1 MNLRAKRRDLWLTRL
16 YYLTAL
22 GGAGFI
28 SPFLNL
34 FYVRL
39 GLSGTDIGLVAA
51 IGSVVALIAAPI
63 WTSESRKR
71 RNPRAL
77 LQIALAL
84 MALSYLWLGQQKLFW
99 GIALVTVIRVLVGA
113 AISPLSDSLA
123 LSVTGAT
130 KSGFG
135 SVRVWASMGWVV
147 SVLSG
152 GWLIER
158 AGFGA
163 GFMGVCLASLAGAMF
178 LFPIEPRHFAKERVQ
193 GQQTA
198 RLGTVIRDVL
208 RNRAMVG
215 VGLMMS
221 IIGIANSGVGQ
232 FETVYLSTLGAKE
245 SLIGVAGMASAV
257 VEIPCMLW
265 ADRLVRRRGAH
276 PLLLNHH
283 GDDGLAAGNSFAV
296 SFRAHHHGRAS
307 DWRHLVQFLRRRPD
321 RVHQRETLPQETGT
335 VLALYNVTLVSLIGI
350 LSAPV
355 AGAAYDLF
363 GARPLYAIALA
374 GYALGWLSLWLTR
387 QRQ

>member
-16 YYLTAL
+16 YYLTTL
-22 GGAGFI
+22 GGTGFI

-51 IGSVVALIAAPI
+51 IGSVVALIAAPV

-71 RNPRAL
+71 RNPRTL
-77 LQIALAL
+77 LQIALTL

-99 GIALVTVIRVLVGA
+99 GIAFVTVIRALVGA

-135 SVRVWASMGWVV
+135 SVRVWASIGWVI

-158 AGFGA
+158 AGFGV
-163 GFMGVCLASLAGAMF
+163 GFAGVCLVSLAGVVF

-208 RNRAMVG
+208 HNRAMVG

-265 ADRLVRRRGAH
+265 ADRLVPPEGRPPAAADR
-276 PLLLNHH
+276 H
-283 GDDGLAAGNSFAV
+283 GDDGPAAGDGLAV
-296 SFRAHHHGRAS
+296 SVRSHHHGRTS

-321 RVHQRETLPQETGT
+321 RVHQRENWAAG
-335 VLALYNVTLVSLIGI
+335 NRDG
-350 LSAPV
+350 
-355 AGAAYDLF
+355 AGAL
-363 GARPLYAIALA
+363 
-374 GYALGWLSLWLTR
+374 
-387 QRQ
+387 

>member
-1 MNLRAKRRDLWLTRL
+1 MNLAKRRDLWLTRL
-16 YYLTAL
+16 YYFTAL

-51 IGSVVALIAAPI
+51 VGSVVALIAAPI
-63 WTSESRKR
+63 WTNESRKR

-135 SVRVWASMGWVV
+135 SVRVWASIGWVI

-163 GFMGVCLASLAGAMF
+163 GFTGVCLASLVGAVF

-198 RLGTVIRDVL
+198 RLGTVIQGVL
-208 RNRAMVG
+208 HNRAMVG
-215 VGLMMS
+215 VGLMVS
-221 IIGIANSGVGQ
+221 ILGIANSGVGQ

-245 SLIGVAGMASAV
+245 GLIGVAGMASAV

-265 ADRLVRRRGAH
+265 ADRLVRRKGAH
-276 PLLLNHH
+276 PLLLIAMVMT
-283 GDDGLAAGNSFAV
+283 GLLRGMVLLFPSVLTIMAERAIGGISFSFYAV
-296 SFRAHHHGRAS
+296 ALIGFISEKTR
-307 DWRHLVQFLRRRPD
+307 
-321 RVHQRETLPQETGT
+321 PQETGT
-335 VLALYNVTLVSLIGI
+335 VLALYNVTLVSFIGI

-355 AGAAYDLF
+355 AGAAYDRF

-374 GYALGWLSLWLTR
+374 GYLLGWLSLWLTR
-387 QRQ
+387 QRY